1 MLTKLISP
9 EQQTFTAPRTP
20 GSSLHAD
27 LFLIHPPSVFD
38 FRERDD
44 MVFAYLS
51 DSDSVNITSIYEMF
65 PLGFF
70 SIKDRLAKHG
80 FTTEIVNLAS
90 LMLMHPD
97 IDVDRLLARLV
108 APVYGID
115 LHWMA
120 HCQGSIEVA
129 RRIKSIHPDSLV
141 IFGGITA
148 TYYAKELI
156 QYPEVDVVV
165 QGYDTLEPLTL
176 LMESIRRE
184 GMNFT
189 HIPNLLY
196 KDQRGEVVATGFT
209 HKPAENYNEAVVDW
223 SYYKG
228 TPNNPTATK
237 LIMTLPNSG
246 CARDCSWCGGSSYA
260 YKNIMGVSKT
270 LVQKNIDHVVKE
282 LYSMGEGART
292 TTIYALQCYSES
304 PSRLRRY
311 LDAVR
316 EMGYKSVYFEQYH
329 LTDLKMLRM
338 MADST
343 HAFIMLSPES
353 HDLTISRLAGRGN
366 YTMEEMEDWIW
377 QALDAG
383 IAGVMV
389 WFFIGMPRQTPQS
402 VLDTVAYSEALLRK
416 FRGHNVIPL
425 ICPMVPFLDPGSR
438 FFERPEKHGYRLFY
452 RTLEE
457 HRQAVMKPLW
467 HERLNYETVW
477 MSRREIQEV
486 TYQAVARLVEIKG
499 ELGVLPSAV
508 CRSILAT
515 IAETEGLLAEVDRA
529 VHLDGHLPEELKGRI
544 RQYNR
549 KMLAYSSDQIIPLPR
564 PFGGRWFDDFTVPKE
579 LIEEVKGPSSFR
591 DKGRGALGEGE
602 MKRIF

>member
-1 MLTKLISP
+1 
-9 EQQTFTAPRTP
+9 
-20 GSSLHAD
+20 
-27 LFLIHPPSVFD
+27 
-38 FRERDD
+38 
-44 MVFAYLS
+44 
-51 DSDSVNITSIYEMF
+51 
-65 PLGFF
+65 
-70 SIKDRLAKHG
+70 
-80 FTTEIVNLAS
+80 
-90 LMLMHPD
+90 
-97 IDVDRLLARLV
+97 
-108 APVYGID
+108 
-115 LHWMA
+115 
-120 HCQGSIEVA
+120 
-129 RRIKSIHPDSLV
+129 
-141 IFGGITA
+141 
-148 TYYAKELI
+148 
-156 QYPEVDVVV
+156 
-165 QGYDTLEPLTL
+165 
-176 LMESIRRE
+176 
-184 GMNFT
+184 
-189 HIPNLLY
+189 
-196 KDQRGEVVATGFT
+196 
-209 HKPAENYNEAVVDW
+209 
-223 SYYKG
+223 
-228 TPNNPTATK
+228 
-237 LIMTLPNSG
+237 
-246 CARDCSWCGGSSYA
+246 
-260 YKNIMGVSKT
+260 
-270 LVQKNIDHVVKE
+270 
-282 LYSMGEGART
+282 
-292 TTIYALQCYSES
+292 
-304 PSRLRRY
+304 
-311 LDAVR
+311 
-316 EMGYKSVYFEQYH
+316 MGYKSVYFEQYH

-343 HAFIMLSPES
+343 RAFIMLSPES

-529 VHLDGHLPEELKGRI
+529 VHLDGQLPEELKGRI